1 MKPSFLFDIKKLML
15 YTLIIKIYKVIY
27 LSDMENSLNHLLV
40 KMFNDILKI
49 EEQVLIN
56 EEYKDI
62 SITDMHIIETI
73 GYENS
78 RNMTSVAN
86 DLGITVGTLT
96 IAINNLVKKDYVK
109 RTRSQKDR
117 RVVLICL
124 SPNGQKA
131 YKHHEKFHSNMI
143 EEIKS
148 QINDEEERVLIKVLN
163 EINSY
168 FKKNYLNK

>member
-1 MKPSFLFDIKKLML
+1 MD
-15 YTLIIKIYKVIY
+15 
-27 LSDMENSLNHLLV
+27 NSLNHILV

-62 SITDMHIIETI
+62 SITDMHIIEAI
-73 GYENS
+73 GYDSS
-78 RNMTSVAN
+78 RNMTSVAK

-124 SPNGQKA
+124 TPKGQKA
-131 YKHHEKFHSNMI
+131 YKHHEKFHEDMI
-143 EEIKS
+143 DEIKS
-148 QINDEEERVLIKVLN
+148 QMTNEEEKVLLKML
-163 EINSY
+163 NSIYNY
-168 FKKNYLNK
+168 FKKQV

>member
-1 MKPSFLFDIKKLML
+1 MLLL
-15 YTLIIKIYKVIY
+15 YTLIIKLYRVIY

-56 EEYKDI
+56 EDYKDI
-62 SITDMHIIETI
+62 SITDMHIIEAI
-73 GYENS
+73 GYDSS
-78 RNMTSVAN
+78 RNMTSVSK

-124 SPNGQKA
+124 TTKGQKA
-131 YKHHEKFHSNMI
+131 YKHHEKFHTDMI
-143 EEIKS
+143 EEIRS
-148 QINDEEERVLIKVLN
+148 QMTEDEEVILIKMLN
-163 EINSY
+163 SIYGY
-168 FKKNYLNK
+168 FKKQVK

>member
-1 MKPSFLFDIKKLML
+1 MD
-15 YTLIIKIYKVIY
+15 
-27 LSDMENSLNHLLV
+27 NSLNHILV

-62 SITDMHIIETI
+62 SITDMHIIEAI
-73 GYENS
+73 GYDSS
-78 RNMTSVAN
+78 RNMTSVAK

-124 SPNGQKA
+124 TPKGQKA
-131 YKHHEKFHSNMI
+131 YKHHEKFHEDMI
-143 EEIKS
+143 DEIKS
-148 QINDEEERVLIKVLN
+148 QMTDEEEKVLLKML
-163 EINSY
+163 NSIYNY
-168 FKKNYLNK
+168 FKKQV